1 MTASLSASDLADPTL
16 LARLRAHDHAAF
28 EMLVR
33 TTAGRM
39 LTVAKRFLRNED
51 DAQDVVQEA
60 FIQAHK
66 ALPQFEARCA
76 LTTWLHSITV
86 RACLM
91 RLRRQ
96 RSRNETSIEV
106 LLPQFK
112 ADGHRANPGGA
123 WASGAAAAAGEEER
137 ALVRQAIDKLPEDY
151 RNILLLRDIE
161 EMDTREV
168 SEYLEISESLVKT
181 RLHRARQALRTLLE
195 PHFQKA

>member
-1 MTASLSASDLADPTL
+1 MALSQYNLGSGAFLDS
-16 LARLRAHDHAAF
+16 LRAGDHRSF
-28 EMLVR
+28 ETLVR
-33 TTAGRM
+33 ASTGRM
-39 LTVAKRFLRNED
+39 LVVARRFLRSED
-51 DAQDVVQEA
+51 DAQDAVQEA

-66 ALPQFEARCA
+66 ALPHFEGRCA

-96 RSRNETSIEV
+96 RSRNETSIEP
-106 LLPQFK
+106 LLPQFHP
-112 ADGHRANPGGA
+112 DGHRVNPGPA
-123 WASGAAAAAGEEER
+123 WSSGEASAVSAEER
-137 ALVRQAIDKLPEDY
+137 AFIRDCIDKLPDDY

-168 SEYLEISESLVKT
+168 AEHLGISQSLVKT

-195 PHFQKA
+195 PLFQEA